1 MRTESSEIIG
11 SIKDQAG
18 GYHMVRAMQDLASR
32 AAAGESLAQEV
43 LQDMLT
49 ECQSPECW
57 TTNSQYCSAVIH
69 AVASIGSLRSM
80 QMLLRYARALPD
92 NISFGTVDL
101 ISSVLPTY
109 RRIIMGPI
117 KDLLG
122 ENEASAARAV
132 GIQTLCNLYLEGSL
146 QGEETAYLEQ
156 ILKDFDS
163 DGYLTQHVADLV
175 RLEMAYKE
183 KQAAADLDEMLK
195 GFLVGDGA

>member
-1 MRTESSEIIG
+1 MQAETSEIIK
-11 SIKDQAG
+11 SVKDQAS
-18 GYHMVRAMQDLASR
+18 GYHLVRAMQDLSER
-32 AAAGESLAQEV
+32 AAAGEALALEA
-43 LQDMLT
+43 LHDMLT

-57 TTNSQYCSAVIH
+57 SKNSRYCSAVIH

-92 NISFGTVDL
+92 NIPFGTVDL

-132 GIQTLCNLYLEGSL
+132 GIQTLCNLYLEGTL
-146 QGEETAYLEQ
+146 QGEETAYLET
-156 ILKDFDS
+156 ILQSFDS

-183 KQAAADLDEMLK
+183 KQAAADLEEMLK